1 MVMTMP
7 DHLRYAGI
15 GDAAQRAALASI
27 VRGNALLMNVLE
39 TLRSSGLPDAL
50 VASGAVYNSVWN
62 VLTGRPPLTGIK
74 DIDVVYFDD
83 SDLSWDAEDAVIRR
97 MQALFADSPV
107 PVEIRNQARVHI
119 WFPEKFGVAY
129 PRLTCSED
137 MLLYFASKTHA
148 VALRLEKNGALHIAA
163 PFGLDDMFSFRI
175 TPNHRLDNSATHTTK
190 AERAQG
196 IWPEL
201 TVVPW

>member
-1 MVMTMP
+1 MP

-15 GDAAQRAALASI
+15 GDAEQRAALTSI
-27 VRGNALLMNVLE
+27 VRDNALLMDVLE
-39 TLRSSGLPDAL
+39 KLRQSGLRDAL
-50 VASGAVYNSVWN
+50 VGSGAIYNSVWN
-62 VLTGRPPLTGIK
+62 VLTGRPPLSGIK
-74 DIDVVYFDD
+74 DVDVVYFDD
-83 SDLSWDAEDAVIRR
+83 RDLSWEAEDAVIRR
-97 MQALFADSPV
+97 MEALFANSPV
-107 PVEIRNQARVHI
+107 PVEIRNQARVHL
-119 WFPEKFGVAY
+119 WFPKKFGVPY

-137 MLLYFASKTHA
+137 MLLNFASKTHA
-148 VALRLEKNGALHIAA
+148 VAVRLEEGDALHIAA

-175 TPNHRLDNSATHTTK
+175 TPNHRLENSATHATK